1 MQQLKTHIRPYTKEI
16 QLKCQEILKRAKDH
30 CTDDPVNWAAVHCS
44 EVKFYEPMKTAVIFI
59 DEASPCSFRLIEFV
73 RKELN
78 NIFPEI
84 DFIVIPEW

>member
-1 MQQLKTHIRPYTKEI
+1 MQPLKNIKPDSKEI

-30 CTDDPVNWAAVHCS
+30 CKDDPVNWAAVHCS

-73 RKELN
+73 RKELSN
-78 NIFPEI
+78 SYQGIE
-84 DFIVIPEW
+84 FIVIPEW